1 MKNQILTAAATTAI
15 VGLASVAPA
24 QAASFGT
31 SGISFD
37 EDTTVE
43 FELLQTYGGY
53 KSDLRIYEAI
63 DTNNDEIVD
72 QVLDLGLLFGEVK
85 AADVVDA
92 NGRPSSDP
100 LGTAGNAVIGSPTY
114 FTFEADKQYTLGLE
128 NYGWWQNKETD
139 AARYGT
145 VYSTSILNDDGT
157 QRTVFDSTGGNE
169 KDGFNASMYTE
180 GDVFG
185 DWLNMSFDDGGN
197 NNDVDYQDFTFR
209 AKVKT
214 PEPAVL
220 LGLGVAVGGMFLTR
234 RNKNKVS

>member
-24 QAASFGT
+24 LAASFGT

-43 FELLQTYGGY
+43 FEVLQTYGAY
-53 KSDLRIYEAI
+53 MSDLKVYEVI
-63 DTNNDEIVD
+63 DGQIAG
-72 QVLDLGLLFGEVK
+72 DLGLLFGEVQ

-114 FTFEADKQYTLGLE
+114 FTFEADKEYTLGVV

-139 AARYGT
+139 APRYQT
-145 VYSTSILNDDGT
+145 VYSTSILNDNGT
-157 QRTVFDSTGGNE
+157 QRAVFDSTGGSELN
-169 KDGFNASMYTE
+169 GFDASMYTE

-197 NNDVDYQDFTFR
+197 QSDLDYQDFTFR